1 MSVVSRIEWAAE
13 QAGIGKRELRRELA
27 EACGISYQS
36 VSQWFTGK
44 TKEIDA
50 DNLLK
55 VAKRLNVPLEWLLSG
70 RGSPTRTADG
80 IGQRLGVTG
89 SVALLN
95 KSDVSEW
102 LSFHA
107 GGIIQC
113 PQVLEELSTNMP
125 LPENAFA
132 LKMENDALPSDYR
145 KGDDVFFD
153 PSLDAIPE
161 DVVAASVNGGDAI
174 IMEYREIGL
183 DDTGKMIIELVPLNP
198 AFPSFRSDR
207 AEILIHGVQCEH
219 RRYKRR
225 AR

>member
-89 SVALLN
+89 TVALLN

-107 GGIIQC
+107 GGHN
-113 PQVLEELSTNMP
+113 PMST
-125 LPENAFA
+125 
-132 LKMENDALPSDYR
+132 
-145 KGDDVFFD
+145 
-153 PSLDAIPE
+153 
-161 DVVAASVNGGDAI
+161 SV
-174 IMEYREIGL
+174 R
-183 DDTGKMIIELVPLNP
+183 
-198 AFPSFRSDR
+198 
-207 AEILIHGVQCEH
+207 GVINQ
-219 RRYKRR
+219 Y
-225 AR
+225 ATT